1 MSLNADF
8 IFETRDITTS
18 LKRDLGLP
26 QDVWYLV
33 LDANLDHA
41 YFMNTQFELHEHTL
55 AGDVRPVVEA
65 AVRNRIA
72 PARSELPYRHYE
84 GA

>member
-33 LDANLDHA
+33 LDATLDNA
-41 YFMNTQFELHEHTL
+41 
-55 AGDVRPVVEA
+55 
-65 AVRNRIA
+65 
-72 PARSELPYRHYE
+72 
-84 GA
+84 

>member
-33 LDANLDHA
+33 LDAKLDTA
-41 YFMNTQFELHEHTL
+41 YFMDAQFELHQQSL
-55 AGDVRPVVEA
+55 AGDVRPVVDA

-84 GA
+84 DA